1 MKRSS
6 LAPAQFISDA
16 AMSVL
21 ALALAYW
28 VRYQLKIP
36 HYIPGGEPPDPFHYV
51 AAAPVLALTLLI
63 VFALMGVYRHRRGVL
78 FIDEFFGIVG
88 ALAVTGLV
96 VLAMMGLWR
105 EFSYSR
111 ITFLYWLVLV
121 LVLGGLARY
130 SLRRRAAAQRAR
142 GVGADRALVIGHG
155 AAADLVIQRVRMFP
169 DYGYQLV
176 GVVSDVLPP
185 GTDFQGVPVIGDTH
199 HLEELVRRETIRV
212 VFVALVDATQ
222 DQILHLMD
230 RCQGTQAEFR
240 IVPSMLEIMTTAVT
254 GDQLDGIP
262 LLQLRRGLDIDGPK
276 STVKRLFDL
285 LLSGLALLITSPVL
299 ALIAILVKFSS
310 PGPVLIAQERVGR
323 RGRPFR
329 MLKFRT
335 MRVDAEVHSGPVWA
349 TAGDPRRTRIGA
361 FLRRFSLD
369 ELPQLWNIFRGS
381 MSLVGPRA
389 ERPVFVKEFNA
400 RLSHYGDRH
409 RVRPGLTGWAQAN
422 DLRGQTPVE
431 ERLIY
436 DLYYIENWSLAFDL
450 KIILITLFRV
460 FTHKNA
466 Y

>member
-1 MKRSS
+1 M
-6 LAPAQFISDA
+6 A
-16 AMSVL
+16 VL

-28 VRYQLKIP
+28 IRYQLKLP
-36 HYIPGGEPPDPFHYV
+36 RYIPGGEPPDPFHYV
-51 AAAPVLALTLLI
+51 AAAPVLALTVLL

-78 FIDEFFGIVG
+78 FIDEFFGIIG

-111 ITFLYWLVLV
+111 VTFLYWLALV

-130 SLRRRAAAQRAR
+130 SLRRRAARQRAR

-176 GVVSDVLPP
+176 GVVSDVLPA
-185 GTDFQGVPVIGDTH
+185 GTDFQGVPVIGETSR
-199 HLEELVRRETIRV
+199 LEDLVRQQSIRI

-230 RCQGTQAEFR
+230 QCEGTQAEFR

-276 STVKRLFDL
+276 AAFKRLFDL
-285 LLSGLALLITSPVL
+285 VTCGVALVVAAPVL
-299 ALIAILVKFSS
+299 AVIAILVKASS
-310 PGPVLIAQERVGR
+310 PGPLLIAQERVGR

-335 MRVDAEVHSGPVWA
+335 MRVDAEVTTGPVWA
-349 TAGDPRRTRIGA
+349 SAGDPRRTRIGA
-361 FLRRFSLD
+361 VLRRFSLD

-389 ERPVFVKEFNA
+389 ERPIFVREFNA
-400 RLSHYGDRH
+400 RLNHYGDRH

>member
-1 MKRSS
+1 MKRTS
-6 LAPAQFISDA
+6 LAPAQFIADA
-16 AMSVL
+16 AMAGL
-21 ALALAYW
+21 ALAIAYW

-36 HYIPGGEPPDPFHYV
+36 SYIPGGEPPDPFHY
-51 AAAPVLALTLLI
+51 AAATPVLVVTLLI

-111 ITFLYWLVLV
+111 VTFLYWVVLV
-121 LVLGGLARY
+121 LVLAGLARY
-130 SLRRRAAAQRAR
+130 ALRRRAAAQRAR

-176 GVVSDVLPP
+176 GVISDVLPP
-185 GTDFQGVPVIGDTH
+185 GTEFQGVPVIGGTRR
-199 HLEELVRRETIRV
+199 LEELIRLESVRI

-230 RCQGTQAEFR
+230 ECEGTHVEFR

-276 STVKRLFDL
+276 ATVKRLFDL
-285 LLSGLALLITSPVL
+285 VVSGLALILIAPVL
-299 ALIAILVKFSS
+299 AIIAIMVKTTSA
-310 PGPVLIAQERVGR
+310 GPVLISQERVGR

-335 MRVDAEVHSGPVWA
+335 MRVDAEVNSGPVWA
-349 TAGDPRRTRIGA
+349 TAGDPRRTSVGA
-361 FLRRFSLD
+361 ILRRFSLD

-389 ERPVFVKEFNA
+389 ERPVFVSEFNA
-400 RLSHYGDRH
+400 RLDHYGDRH